1 MSTLKLG
8 IVGCGFVGG
17 AVNKGFNKDVE
28 KFIVD
33 PKVDGSI
40 SLQELVDADPSITF
54 ICLPT
59 PQQELFAENI
69 GDVDI
74 SVVRSM
80 LTKLD
85 ALKYKGITVIK
96 STITPHYLT
105 NFKKEFSLNIVY
117 NPEFLREQHA
127 HYDFMNPSMQ
137 VLGGTWSDCET
148 VEKAYVR
155 HSSVKIVPTF
165 KTDLVTASFL
175 KYTINSWLAT
185 KVAFFNE
192 LYELFEKSDSTTSW
206 EQFTEML
213 EKDARIGNS
222 HMQVPGTDGEFGFG
236 GHCLPKDTNALLYY
250 AKLIS
255 KDSNPLS
262 ILKAAVD
269 SNKANRKK
277 PVK

>member
-17 AVNKGFNKDVE
+17 AVSKGFNKGVE

-33 PKVDGSI
+33 PKIDNSI
-40 SLQELVDADPSITF
+40 SLEELVEASPSITF

-59 PQQELFAENI
+59 PQQDSHQ
-69 GDVDI
+69 DVDI
-74 SVVRSM
+74 SVVRNM
-80 LTKLD
+80 LKKLD

-96 STITPHYLT
+96 STITPYYLT
-105 NFKKEFSLNIVY
+105 KFKKEFSLRMVY
-117 NPEFLREQHA
+117 NPEFLRESHA
-127 HYDFMNPSMQ
+127 DYDFTNPSMQ
-137 VLGGTWSDCET
+137 VLGGKWKECEI

-165 KTDLVTASFL
+165 KTDLITASFL

-192 LYELFEKSDSTTSW
+192 LQQLFEESGSNSSW
-206 EQFTEML
+206 EHFIEML
-213 EKDARIGNS
+213 EKDARIGNT
-222 HMQVPGTDGEFGFG
+222 HMQVPGPDGKFGFG
-236 GHCLPKDTNALLYY
+236 GTCLPKDTNALLYY
-250 AKLIS
+250 AKLTS
-255 KDSNPLS
+255 KSSNPLS

-269 SNKANRKK
+269 SNQSNRKK

>member
-59 PQQELFAENI
+59 PQQESHQ
-69 GDVDI
+69 DVDI

-80 LTKLD
+80 LKKLD

-105 NFKKEFSLNIVY
+105 QFKKEFSLKIVY
-117 NPEFLREQHA
+117 NPEFLRELHA
-127 HYDFMNPSMQ
+127 YYDFTNPSMQ
-137 VLGGTWSDCET
+137 VLGGKWEECEI

-206 EQFTEML
+206 EHFTEML

-255 KDSNPLS
+255 KDSNSLS

-269 SNKANRKK
+269 SNQANRKK

>member
-17 AVNKGFNKDVE
+17 AVNKGFNKGVE

-33 PKVDGSI
+33 PKIDNSI
-40 SLQELVDADPSITF
+40 SLEELVEASPSITF

-59 PQQELFAENI
+59 PQQDSHQ
-69 GDVDI
+69 DVDI
-74 SVVRSM
+74 SVVRNM
-80 LTKLD
+80 LKKLD

-96 STITPHYLT
+96 STITPYYLT
-105 NFKKEFSLNIVY
+105 KFKKEFSLRMVY
-117 NPEFLREQHA
+117 NPEFLRESHA
-127 HYDFMNPSMQ
+127 DYDFTNPSMQ
-137 VLGGTWSDCET
+137 VLGGKWKECEI

-165 KTDLVTASFL
+165 KTDLITASFL

-192 LYELFEKSDSTTSW
+192 LQQLFEESGSNSSW
-206 EQFTEML
+206 EHFIEML
-213 EKDARIGNS
+213 EKDARIGNT
-222 HMQVPGTDGEFGFG
+222 HMQVPGPDGKFGFG
-236 GHCLPKDTNALLYY
+236 GTCLPKDTNALLYY
-250 AKLIS
+250 AKLTS
-255 KDSNPLS
+255 KSSNPLS

-269 SNKANRKK
+269 SNQSSRKK

>member
-17 AVNKGFNKDVE
+17 AVNKGFNKGVE

-33 PKVDGSI
+33 PKIDNSI
-40 SLQELVDADPSITF
+40 SLEELVEASPSITF

-59 PQQELFAENI
+59 PQQDSHQ
-69 GDVDI
+69 DVDI
-74 SVVRSM
+74 SVVRNM
-80 LTKLD
+80 LKKLD

-96 STITPHYLT
+96 STITPYYLT
-105 NFKKEFSLNIVY
+105 KFKKEFSLRMVY
-117 NPEFLREQHA
+117 NPEFLRESHA
-127 HYDFMNPSMQ
+127 DYDFTNPSMQ
-137 VLGGTWSDCET
+137 VLGGKWKECEI

-165 KTDLVTASFL
+165 KTDLITASFL

-192 LYELFEKSDSTTSW
+192 LQQLFEESGSNSSW
-206 EQFTEML
+206 EHFIEML
-213 EKDARIGNS
+213 EKDARIGNT
-222 HMQVPGTDGEFGFG
+222 HMQVPGPDGKFGFG
-236 GHCLPKDTNALLYY
+236 GTCLPKDTNALLYY
-250 AKLIS
+250 AKLTS
-255 KDSNPLS
+255 KSSNPLS

-269 SNKANRKK
+269 SNQSNRKK